1 MIPKLKLGKN
11 NRIFVEGKTLNQ
23 IAKESGLKLETVQ
36 HRYSRGVRDYEG
48 LSKPT
53 SHMVNIEK
61 RKADRKTSMYIMGS
75 GDRLMDVIL
84 KKDISITDISKAT
97 GIARGTIYSFVYE
110 NVDISSARLAK
121 ICAYIGVSTDY
132 ILGIRGA

>member
-1 MIPKLKLGKN
+1 MVPKLKLGKD
-11 NRIFVEGKTLNQ
+11 NRIYVDGKTLNQ
-23 IAKESGLKLETVQ
+23 IAKENELRLDTVQ

-53 SHMVNIEK
+53 SHTANIEK
-61 RKADRKTSMYIMGS
+61 QRAKRREPMYIMGS

-84 KKDISITDISKAT
+84 KKDISITAISNAT
-97 GIARGTIYSFVYE
+97 GIARGTIYAFVYE

-121 ICAYIGVSTDY
+121 ICAYVGVSTDY

>member
-1 MIPKLKLGKN
+1 MRVNLKLGKP
-11 NRIFVEGKTLNQ
+11 NRIYVDGKTLNQ
-23 IAKESGLKLETVQ
+23 IAEESRLTLDTVR

-48 LSKPT
+48 LAKPS

-61 RKADRKTSMYIMGS
+61 QKSKRRDPIYIMGS
-75 GDRLMDVIL
+75 GDRLMDTIL

-97 GIARGTIYSFVYE
+97 GIARGTIYSFVYN

-121 ICAYIGVSTDY
+121 ICAYVGVSTDY
-132 ILGIRGA
+132 ILGIRV